1 MIIGII
7 SIIIFIIGC
16 RVSSDGDE
24 YDNVMKI
31 LIGLLIMGLGLYF
44 IFTFLGINQEIIT
57 NWFRI

>member
-1 MIIGII
+1 MILGII

-16 RVSSDGDE
+16 FVSSDGAE
-24 YDNVMKI
+24 YDNIIKI
-31 LIGLLIMGLGLYF
+31 LIGILIMGLGLHF